1 MGTGYHDRPF
11 KNMLATICRDVYAVD
26 ARDQA
31 RSLKIREDNIH
42 LVIADFSKPI
52 KEIEPSSLDLVF
64 CLSVL
69 EEGVDILQALLEFKR
84 LLKPNGKI
92 VLTFDVIRD
101 PTQPVG
107 IYKGV
112 NLETFFRAVTE
123 VGLEFAGGTDF
134 STQDILTNPEWN
146 LSVFHCTL
154 QHKNSSD
161 KIQKEAKTPLILDW
175 VKNNHPKGSGILSWP
190 GDVAYPEVTGYI
202 IPTLLAHG
210 FFDLAKELAN
220 WLVSIQHI
228 GGGFR
233 GQDGKLRSFDTA
245 ACIEG
250 LTTASI
256 FFSEKE
262 FAVSAERARKW
273 IKDFCIETDGKIYSE
288 PNKKEFRNYS
298 LRVNG
303 ILSVKPT
310 WINPQPSLWPFG
322 EKPDRTHYIAY
333 ALEGLL
339 SLGEVEKVKLIL
351 DNVENALTPQG
362 FISYWVSSNWNPAPP
377 FYACHNATAQI
388 GLLLARLKI
397 KPDLVKKLYNN
408 LVEVVQSDGG
418 IPTRPKTI
426 ATSWTAKW
434 FLDFEEALK
443 TA

>member
-1 MGTGYHDRPF
+1 MIMTTNGFFKISDPNTTSLAGHGINPLWWSRHYEYPWAFKFVREGMSVSDMGTGYHDRPF

-228 GGGFR
+228 
-233 GQDGKLRSFDTA
+233 
-245 ACIEG
+245 
-250 LTTASI
+250 
-256 FFSEKE
+256 
-262 FAVSAERARKW
+262 
-273 IKDFCIETDGKIYSE
+273 
-288 PNKKEFRNYS
+288 
-298 LRVNG
+298 
-303 ILSVKPT
+303 
-310 WINPQPSLWPFG
+310 
-322 EKPDRTHYIAY
+322 
-333 ALEGLL
+333 
-339 SLGEVEKVKLIL
+339 
-351 DNVENALTPQG
+351 
-362 FISYWVSSNWNPAPP
+362 
-377 FYACHNATAQI
+377 
-388 GLLLARLKI
+388 
-397 KPDLVKKLYNN
+397 
-408 LVEVVQSDGG
+408 
-418 IPTRPKTI
+418 
-426 ATSWTAKW
+426 
-434 FLDFEEALK
+434 
-443 TA
+443 